1 MTGPVMWPRK
11 LPASVLNDPRRKAE
25 VRVYRALEAG
35 LGPKWTVFYSRPWLG
50 ETATGAEI
58 DGECDFV
65 VAHPELGVLCIE
77 VKGGGIT
84 YDPEADQHHS
94 IDRDGLRH
102 KIKNPVEQARRSKHE
117 LLRKAQAERG
127 WPSVFVRFRHA
138 VIFPDI
144 PSVPQHLGAD
154 SPRDLFATRPDLTAI
169 EAWIKQRLSGGTE
182 QALGAPGIRV
192 LENLLARPFQLHA
205 PLALSAADDDEA
217 IHELTPQQFHILT
230 AFQEIRRVAV
240 SGGAGTGKTVL
251 ACEDARRQA
260 AVGRRTLITCGSP
273 QLAQHIRASLIDTN
287 VDVATFPELARR
299 LGEEA
304 GLLAHGQAPAANKT
318 PELVFDSL
326 SERPDLAYDAVIVD
340 EAQDFSPSALV
351 AVEALAGKPGAT
363 LHAYFD
369 SNQRLFGDLI
379 TQLDSYTFA
388 PIRLARNLRNTRNI
402 HDATQRFYH
411 GPPLIAD
418 GPQGAEVLWI
428 EVDEQSIASKA
439 VEEVRRLISTERVSP
454 QDIAL
459 LVVSDPHAAPVLTA
473 LRHHIDAGLTIATIT
488 DFKGLERRFI
498 LVQATRD
505 LSDSAEFAY
514 VALSR
519 ARAHLIVVGSSGTI
533 GWLRAP

>member
-1 MTGPVMWPRK
+1 MTGPVVWPRK

-84 YDPEADQHHS
+84 YDPETDQHHS

-138 VIFPDI
+138 VILPDI

-169 EAWIKQRLSGGTE
+169 EAWIKQRLSGGNE
-182 QALGAPGIRV
+182 QPLGAPGIRV

-304 GLLAHGQAPAANKT
+304 GLLAHRQAPAANKT

-340 EAQDFSPSALV
+340 EAQDFSPSTLV

-379 TQLDSYTFA
+379 IQLDSYTFA

-439 VEEVRRLISTERVSP
+439 VEEVRRLITTERVSP

-459 LVVSDPHAAPVLTA
+459 LVVSDPDAALVATT
-473 LRHHIDAGLTIATIT
+473 LRHHIDAGLTISSIT
-488 DFKGLERRFI
+488 DFKGLERRFVV
-498 LVQATRD
+498 LMATRA
-505 LSDSAEFAY
+505 LSDSPEFAY
-514 VALSR
+514 VAISR
-519 ARAHLIVVGSSGTI
+519 ARVHLSII
-533 GWLRAP
+533 GVAPVLQWLRSQ